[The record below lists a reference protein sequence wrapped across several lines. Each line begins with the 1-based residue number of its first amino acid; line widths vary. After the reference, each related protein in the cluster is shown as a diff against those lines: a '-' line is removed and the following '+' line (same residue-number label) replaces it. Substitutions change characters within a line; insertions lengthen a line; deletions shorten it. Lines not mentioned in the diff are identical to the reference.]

1 MSVSALTQVDPN
13 QFFNLSSSN
22 NTGTQRLDT
31 KVSGVAVSTDF
42 SGRLSVTTA
51 EGDRITISADLQSD
65 FRAVNYKS
73 HAAGDGTAVDVQ
85 AKYAESSLK
94 QEFGVTVEG
103 DLNDQEVKDLTS
115 LFRKV
120 ANIFKKVLSGQDDA
134 ALAKTAKLSDSFGN
148 YSSLS
153 GLDLNVD
160 FERSVTLFAA
170 ALAGEVAGQPGTPAP
185 VPTSADPAT
194 TPAAPTPQAVTFGPA
209 PTTDAAIPA
218 PSSDTTAS
226 DATPPASTTD
236 AVTQGE
242 ATTTAAAI
250 PAPSAGIT
258 VPIQVTAPAAVPS
271 QTSSIVQQVLDAT
284 QESRIEPRKLN
295 KYFSRFLN
303 NLGKTLHNE
312 KAGEKQAEGSQASS
326 TPTTPTAP
334 AQTGPS
340 VYLAYQS
347 TRQTRFSLSIRS

>member
-1 MSVSALTQVDPN
+1 MSVSALTQIDPN
-13 QFFNLSSSN
+13 QFFNLSSTN
-22 NTGTQRLDT
+22 NQGAQRLDT
-31 KVSGVAVSTDF
+31 KVSGIAVSTDF

-51 EGDRITISADLQSD
+51 EGDKITISAKLESD
-65 FRAVNYKS
+65 FRAANYTS
-73 HAAGDGTAVDVQ
+73 HAAGDGQTVDVQ

-103 DLNDQEVKDLTS
+103 DLNDQEVKDLSS

-134 ALAKTAKLSDSFGN
+134 ALAKTAKLADSFGD

-160 FERSVTLFAA
+160 FKRSVTRFAA
-170 ALAGEVAGQPGTPAP
+170 ALTGDAGGQPGTP
-185 VPTSADPAT
+185 VPASADPAPIPT
-194 TPAAPTPQAVTFGPA
+194 VSTPQAVTFGPV

-226 DATPPASTTD
+226 DAPPPASTTET
-236 AVTQGE
+236 VTQGE
-242 ATTTAAAI
+242 APTTAAAT
-250 PAPSAGIT
+250 PAPSDGIT
-258 VPIQVTAPAAVPS
+258 VPTQVTAPAAVPS

-284 QESRIEPRKLN
+284 KAVQIETSKLN
-295 KYFSRFLN
+295 KYFSQFLKHF
-303 NLGKTLHNE
+303 GKELQNE
-312 KAGEKQAEGSQASS
+312 KANGRQQAEGSQTNPA
-326 TPTTPTAP
+326 PTTPTASSQ
-334 AQTGPS
+334 AGPS

-347 TRQTRFSLSIRS
+347 TKQTTFSLSVRS